1 MRSPPFSLS
10 ASLPARRPLKKA
22 PKPLPTKPLWLKK
35 LLRLKKP
42 LRLTPLLLR
51 LKAKLLRLMPLLLK
65 PLRLLKL
72 LRLPSKP
79 YGLLALT

>member
-10 ASLPARRPLKKA
+10 ALSPARRPLKKLLT
-22 PKPLPTKPLWLKK
+22 PLPTKPLWLKK
-35 LLRLKKP
+35 L

-51 LKAKLLRLMPLLLK
+51 LKAKLLRLTPLLL
-65 PLRLLKL
+65 RLKKL

-79 YGLLALT
+79 YGFPVPA